1 MSLRVVLATAN
12 QDKVAEITE
21 VFRQVFLPIELVERP
36 VDVPGIDETGS
47 TLEENARLKA
57 RALLDAT
64 GEAALADDTGL
75 EVFALG
81 GAPGVRSSRY
91 AGEHASYADNVAKL
105 LKELDKVEDRR
116 ARFRTVALLAF
127 PDGTELLAEGVVS
140 GTISRIPRGSGGFGY
155 DPVFLPDGGGGLT
168 FAEMSV
174 EQKNSISHRG
184 LAFRMLAERL
194 AEVLASSS
202 HKTYSV

>member
-1 MSLRVVLATAN
+1 MSLKVVLATAN

-36 VDVPGIDETGS
+36 VDVPEIDETGS

-75 EVFALG
+75 EVLALG

-105 LKELDKVEDRR
+105 LKELDKVDDRR

-127 PDGTELLAEGVVS
+127 PDGTELFAEGVVS
-140 GTISRIPRGSGGFGY
+140 GTISRIPRGSSGFGY
-155 DPVFLPDGGGGLT
+155 DPVFLPDGGRGLT

-194 AEVLASSS
+194 GEVLASS
-202 HKTYSV
+202 